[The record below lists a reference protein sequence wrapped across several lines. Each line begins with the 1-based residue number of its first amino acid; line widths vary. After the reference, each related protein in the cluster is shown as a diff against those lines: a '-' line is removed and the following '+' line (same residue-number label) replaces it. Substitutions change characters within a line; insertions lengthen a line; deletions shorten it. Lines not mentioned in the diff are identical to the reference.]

1 MGRQPGGVPV
11 GSRQGLRRMFG
22 RLLGKKD
29 ARTTWGT
36 RTWLIAQNRR
46 IKGRAKEGRFMESR
60 RLGVTGPEVSVVGLG
75 GNNFGMRLD
84 ERETRQVVHAALDAG
99 ITHFD
104 TAEIYGGG
112 RSEVFLGKA
121 LGARR
126 SDVVVATKFAAR
138 SEEPYRP
145 GLLRRRIFEG
155 CDISLRRLGTDHIDL
170 YYQHFPDS
178 EAPIEETLQALSDLV
193 ALGKVRHVACS
204 NFGAEQLD
212 EAWRVSAERGTAK
225 FVACQIHWN
234 LLVRDVEKEIVP
246 ALRRHRMG
254 IVPYFPLESGLLTG
268 KYRQGQEFPAGSRL
282 AGGSRS
288 AILATEENF
297 TYLGELIEF
306 AASRGHSL
314 LELAFAWLAAQEG
327 LASIIAGATTPEQ
340 VLTNVK
346 AGNAWRLSA
355 SDLTDIPQMK

>member
-1 MGRQPGGVPV
+1 MKTRWL
-11 GSRQGLRRMFG
+11 GSR
-22 RLLGKKD
+22 
-29 ARTTWGT
+29 
-36 RTWLIAQNRR
+36 
-46 IKGRAKEGRFMESR
+46 
-60 RLGVTGPEVSVVGLG
+60 GPEVSAIGLG
-75 GNNFGMRLD
+75 CMGMSQSYGRGS
-84 ERETRQVVHAALDAG
+84 ETESIATINRALDLG
-99 ITHFD
+99 INFLD
-104 TAEIYGGG
+104 TADMYGIGENEILVGKAIKK
-112 RSEVFLGKA
+112 RRNEVFL
-121 LGARR
+121 
-126 SDVVVATKFAAR
+126 ATKFGIVR
-138 SEEPYRP
+138 SVEDPNIRGVNGRP
-145 GLLRRRIFEG
+145 EYVRSACEA
-155 CDISLRRLGTDHIDL
+155 SLSRLGVDTIDL

-193 ALGKVRHVACS
+193 ALGKVRQVACS

-288 AILATEENF
+288 ASLATEENF
-297 TYLGELIEF
+297 TYLEELTEF

-314 LELAFAWLAAQEG
+314 LDLAFAWLAAQEG
-327 LASIIAGATTPEQ
+327 IASIIAGATTPEQ
-340 VLTNVK
+340 VLANVK
-346 AGNAWRLSA
+346 AGNAWRLSPE
-355 SDLTDIPQMK
+355 DLRDIPQMK